1 MLGINP
7 APIPCIL
14 CIPGFSPERTAEL
27 SGSTATISIL
37 GLYDFSPSPTPLNV
51 PPVPIPAMNTSTFPS
66 VSCQISF
73 AVVRE
78 WALGFAGF
86 SNCCRMTV
94 PGVLSRSSSAFF
106 MAPLIPSLPGV
117 RTSSAPMAFNRFWR
131 SELIVSGMVSTAL

>member
-7 APIPCIL
+7 AHIPCIL
-14 CIPGFSPERTAEL
+14 CIPGFSRERTAEL

-51 PPVPIPAMNTSTFPS
+51 PPVPTPAMNTSTFPS

-86 SNCCRMTV
+86 SNCCRMTA

-106 MAPLIPSLPGV
+106 MARSFLRCRELGLALLPWLLIGFGAPNSLFQ
-117 RTSSAPMAFNRFWR
+117 AW
-131 SELIVSGMVSTAL
+131 